1 MVKEDAAFEV
11 EVREAV
17 AGQLPKLGVTADC
30 VFQGKT
36 YPAKNHGADVS
47 VDLAIEDILA
57 LTPGS
62 VISFGV
68 RADDGVTLFA
78 ENTRLARAQP
88 GSNGPRRAVQVCG
101 PDGGVA

>member
-1 MVKEDAAFEV
+1 VPVTLRAEV
-11 EVREAV
+11 A
-17 AGQLPKLGVTADC
+17 
-30 VFQGKT
+30 
-36 YPAKNHGADVS
+36 S

-62 VISFGV
+62 VIPFGA